1 MSKNMDMDMSARN
14 HDRIVAAVCANLD
27 DVYPTT
33 NPTDGERDSWL
44 DALLDEISECPYV
57 DMLAENWE
65 AIEDR
70 LPDICPDLDDEEQ
83 EGWIRK
89 AMADGT
95 RKWLL
100 DHAAEVVAHLAE
112 ENGGYLRRD
121 LDALR
126 EVGADSDAATDAATE
141 TIGASGRLAGR
152 HLRPGRGRG
161 RGPVRGPERL
171 PAGAGMSNHGL

>member
-1 MSKNMDMDMSARN
+1 MSKNMDMSTRN
-14 HDRIVAAVCANLD
+14 HDRIVAAVYANLD
-27 DVYPTT
+27 EVYPTT

-100 DHAAEVVAHLAE
+100 DHAADVVAHVAE
-112 ENGGYLRRD
+112 GNPGYLRRD

-126 EVGADSDAATDAATE
+126 AVGVEDDAHLQTVGVGYMFRALFAAFGMDPLEDEGEEFDALFDALYE
-141 TIGASGRLAGR
+141 FL
-152 HLRPGRGRG
+152 L
-161 RGPVRGPERL
+161 ERV
-171 PAGAGMSNHGL
+171 

>member
-1 MSKNMDMDMSARN
+1 MSKNMDMSARN
-14 HDRIVAAVCANLD
+14 HDRIVAAVYANLD
-27 DVYPTT
+27 EVYPTT

-83 EGWIRK
+83 EEWIRK
-89 AMADGT
+89 SMADGT

-100 DHAAEVVAHLAE
+100 DHATEVVAHVAE
-112 ENGGYLRRD
+112 AKENGGYLRRD

-126 EVGADSDAATDAATE
+126 EVGADSDAATE
-141 TIGASGRLAGR
+141 TIGAGYLAD
-152 HLRPGRGRG
+152 LLAATF
-161 RGPVRGPERL
+161 GPDEDEVLFEALSDYLLERV
-171 PAGAGMSNHGL
+171 

>member
-1 MSKNMDMDMSARN
+1 MSKNMDMSTRN
-14 HDRIVAAVCANLD
+14 HDRIVAAVYANLD
-27 DVYPTT
+27 EVYPTT

-57 DMLAENWE
+57 DMLAENWG

-70 LPDICPDLDDEEQ
+70 LPDICPDLGDEEQ

-100 DHAAEVVAHLAE
+100 AHPAEVVAHVAE

-126 EVGADSDAATDAATE
+126 EVGADSDAATDAAIE
-141 TIGASGRLAGR
+141 TIGAGHLAD
-152 HLRPGRGRG
+152 LLATTF
-161 RGPVRGPERL
+161 GPDEDEDEVLFEALSDYLLERV
-171 PAGAGMSNHGL
+171 